1 MAGVVLG
8 SSDLL
13 HLHLHVRLQILL
25 ATEVESPVESLDGVV
40 DSPVI
45 SLLRIYLQEFNIKI
59 D

>member
-1 MAGVVLG
+1 
-8 SSDLL
+8 
-13 HLHLHVRLQILL
+13 
-25 ATEVESPVESLDGVV
+25 VESLDGVV